1 MYLGWFAIRRKRQ
14 QHLYY
19 GRSHLLVAAV
29 TFVVG
34 LLLVREMRGADID
47 A

>member
-1 MYLGWFAIRRKRQ
+1 VV
-14 QHLYY
+14 
-19 GRSHLLVAAV
+19 VAAV

-34 LLLVREMRGADID
+34 LLFVKEMRGAPIE